1 MITGLD
7 DYLALLLLLRHH
19 IGAKADINDPDT
31 IEREYGKL
39 RVLGITVTPAI
50 CLPDVGLRLTQKLL
64 SLCLFS
70 CRVPVAESTLALPQ
84 PFPESWRTAATA
96 VDALPLFTCTATEP
110 GEAAPLGAHSGQ
122 EQLAQ
127 SLLAAQK
134 PVTLLM
140 TGPLTNLA
148 WALDHYPAV
157 ADHIEEVVIMG
168 GALAVPGNVAA
179 VPAAEW
185 NFHCD
190 AAAAA
195 RVWQSALPLTLV
207 PLDVIN
213 AAPITADL
221 LQRLQPQHTQQQQQP
236 AKHTY
241 TYASL
246 AIAAWLAAAVP
257 STKPVYAYDL
267 VAAAYVVK
275 PALFAEPQQLLCGV
289 VADGPTAGTLERRAE
304 GAIGSRSVKVSAVS
318 DQLYYTLYHF
328 NELSGALRSDSK
340 Y

>member
-1 MITGLD
+1 
-7 DYLALLLLLRHH
+7 
-19 IGAKADINDPDT
+19 
-31 IEREYGKL
+31 
-39 RVLGITVTPAI
+39 VLGITVTPAI

-70 CRVPVAESTLALPQ
+70 CRVPVAESTLPLPQ
-84 PFPESWRTAATA
+84 PFPESWRSAATV
-96 VDALPLFTCTATEP
+96 VDALPLFTCSAAEP
-110 GEAAPLGAHSGQ
+110 GETAPLGAHSGQ

-134 PVTLLM
+134 PVRLLM
-140 TGPLTNLA
+140 TGPLSNLA

-195 RVWQSALPLTLV
+195 RVWQSSLPLTLV
-207 PLDVIN
+207 PLDVVN

-221 LQRLQPQHTQQQQQP
+221 LQRLQQPQNTQQQQQH
-236 AKHTY
+236 AKHSY

-246 AIAAWLAAAVP
+246 AVAAWQAAAAP

-289 VADGPTAGTLERRAE
+289 VADGPQAGTLERRAE
-304 GAIGSRSVKVSAVS
+304 GAAGSLSVKVRIPSN
-318 DQLYYTLYHF
+318 H
-328 NELSGALRSDSK
+328 
-340 Y
+340 